1 MLDITSPGRSG
12 AGSNETASLI
22 AHCLGHCR
30 THHLTPVILALPN
43 PLPEQRLQELLE
55 NPEIEGIMCGA
66 GSPSNKRIEHFN
78 VDDYDWKLPDRSAPT
93 IACLGPRSLFSFHM
107 TLAAHR
113 HNVEWLVYTTPIG
126 YRREPVKRF
135 LVARFFEKIF
145 AILRKIVRKVSSV
158 IIRIVHSI
166 KHRLF
171 NRFSRFHA
179 LIEPSHAY
187 LMRHIHPAVKRFRLG
202 RVMLR
207 GWDNAITY
215 LLNFRRLRHF
225 EKTLKG
231 AEHPLL
237 ERKDLVSGRIVMINT
252 SLTHGGAERQVVN
265 TLLGLVRRGHTDVTL
280 LCDFLHS
287 RPEHD
292 FYLWQLEN
300 TPVEAAEI
308 RTSLNIADHDR
319 LAAMAERIEA
329 VVQPLPTAVKDDI
342 LYYVCELLLRRPEA
356 VHLWQDATNI
366 KGAVAALL
374 VGIPTIIISMRN
386 MTPNRFAYYLP
397 WMWPGYKILAQH
409 PEVIM
414 LNNSRAGAEDYTQ
427 WLGLPENRIQVLYN
441 GIEADNMQ
449 PVPVSESTAYRKTL
463 GIPANAPVVGGIFR
477 FYPEKDPLLWVEVMG
492 NVAKAHPDVAFLLIG
507 AGHMLDEMRSRAEAL
522 GIADRFY
529 TPGTVKS
536 AALPLSLFDV
546 FLLTSRIEGTPN
558 VVIEAQWLGV
568 PVVATDAGGTAEAV
582 DNSTTGW
589 IVNNRDADALA
600 EHVLFIL
607 DHHDWDE
614 AAIAASREF
623 AAKRF
628 GLDRMIAE
636 TLRLYG
642 YQRTEGG
649 GQKTENRL

>member
-1 MLDITSPGRSG
+1 MLDITSPAGQSG
-12 AGSNETASLI
+12 TEADEAISLI
-22 AHCLGHCR
+22 AHCLNYCR
-30 THHLTPVILALPN
+30 VHQLAPVILALPN

-55 NPEIEGIMCGA
+55 IPEINGILCGS
-66 GSPSNKRIEHFN
+66 GSLSSEHVERFN
-78 VDDYDWKLPDRSAPT
+78 VDDYDWTMPARSAPT
-93 IACLGPRSLFSFHM
+93 IACLGPRSLFSFQM
-107 TLAAHR
+107 ILAARR
-113 HNVEWLVYTTPIG
+113 HNVEWLVYATPIG
-126 YRREPVKRF
+126 YRRERVKRF

-145 AILRKIVRKVSSV
+145 DILRKIARKASRA
-158 IIRIVHSI
+158 IKRIVNSI
-166 KHRLF
+166 NYRLS
-171 NRFSRFHA
+171 NRFTRLHA
-179 LIEPSHAY
+179 LIGRSHAHII
-187 LMRHIHPAVKRFRLG
+187 RHIHPAINRFRLG
-202 RVMLR
+202 RIMLR
-207 GWDNAITY
+207 DWDNAVTS
-215 LLNFRRLRHF
+215 LLNFGTLRHF
-225 EKTLKG
+225 KKTLKG
-231 AEHPLL
+231 TKHPLL

-265 TLLGLVRRGHTDVTL
+265 TLLGLVRHGQADVTL

-292 FYLWQLEN
+292 FYLWQLQN

-319 LAAMAERIEA
+319 LAPMAERIEQ
-329 VVQPLPTAVKDDI
+329 VLEPLPPAVKDDI
-342 LYYVCELLLRRPEA
+342 LYYVCEFLLRRPEV

-366 KGAVAALL
+366 KGAIAALL

-397 WMWPGYKILAQH
+397 WMWPGYKTLAKH

-414 LNNSRAGAEDYTQ
+414 INNSRAGAEDYTQ

-441 GIEADNMQ
+441 GIEADNMK
-449 PVPVSESTAYRKTL
+449 PLPETESTAWRKKL
-463 GIPANAPVVGGIFR
+463 GIPGNAPVVGGIFR

-492 NVAKAHPDVAFLLIG
+492 KVAKAHPDVAFLLIG

-522 GIADRFY
+522 GVADRFY
-529 TPGTVKS
+529 TPGTVKN

-568 PVVATDAGGTAEAV
+568 PVVATDAGGTADAV
-582 DNSTTGW
+582 DNGTTGW
-589 IVNNRDADALA
+589 IVKNRDADALA
-600 EHVLFIL
+600 ERVLFIL
-607 DHHDWDE
+607 NHHDWDE
-614 AAIAASREF
+614 QAISACREF
-623 AAKRF
+623 AATRF

-642 YQRTEGG
+642 YQ
-649 GQKTENRL
+649 

>member
-1 MLDITSPGRSG
+1 MLDMTSSGRSG
-12 AGSNETASLI
+12 TDSDETASLI

-55 NPEIEGIMCGA
+55 NPEITGILCGS
-66 GSPSNKRIEHFN
+66 GSPSNAQIEYFD
-78 VDDYDWKLPDRSAPT
+78 VDNYDWKMPAQSAPT

-107 TLAAHR
+107 MLAAHR
-113 HNVEWLVYTTPIG
+113 HDVEWLVYTTPLG
-126 YRREPVKRF
+126 YRRERVKHF
-135 LVARFFEKIF
+135 LVVRFFEKIYHIF
-145 AILRKIVRKVSSV
+145 RKIFRKLSSV
-158 IIRIVHSI
+158 IIKIIHSI
-166 KHRLF
+166 RYRLFGRFRGLHRLLE
-171 NRFSRFHA
+171 R
-179 LIEPSHAY
+179 SHAY
-187 LMRHIHPAVKRFRLG
+187 LMQHIYPAVERFRLG
-202 RVMLR
+202 RIMLR
-207 GWDNAITY
+207 RWDNAVTY
-215 LLNFRRLRHF
+215 LLNFRTLRHF
-225 EKTLKG
+225 EKTLKS
-231 AEHPLL
+231 AKDPLL
-237 ERKDLVSGRIVMINT
+237 ERQDLVSGRIVVINT

-292 FYLWQLEN
+292 FYLWQLQN

-308 RTSLNIADHDR
+308 RTSLNIADHNR
-319 LAAMAERIEA
+319 LAPMAERIQQA
-329 VVQPLPTAVKDDI
+329 LAPLPPAVKDDI
-342 LYYVCELLLRRPEA
+342 LYYVCEFLLRRPEV

-374 VGIPTIIISMRN
+374 VGIPTIIVSMRN

-397 WMWPGYKILAQH
+397 WMWPGYKVLAQH

-414 LNNSRAGAEDYTQ
+414 INNSRAGAEDYTQ

-449 PVPVSESTAYRKTL
+449 PVPESESTAYRNTL
-463 GIPANAPVVGGIFR
+463 GIPADAPVVGGIFR
-477 FYPEKDPLLWVEVMG
+477 FYPEKDPLLWVEVIAK
-492 NVAKAHPDVAFLLIG
+492 VAKARPDVAFVLIG
-507 AGHMLDEMRSRAEAL
+507 AGHLLDEMRARAQTL
-522 GIADRFY
+522 GVADRFY
-529 TPGTVKS
+529 TPGTVKN

-558 VVIEAQWLGV
+558 VIIEAQWLGV
-568 PVVATDAGGTAEAV
+568 PVVATDAGGTADAV
-582 DNSTTGW
+582 DNGKTGW

-600 EHVLFIL
+600 ERVLFIL

-614 AAIAASREF
+614 AAIRASREF

-628 GLDRMIAE
+628 GLDRMIDE
-636 TLRLYG
+636 TLQLYG
-642 YQRTEGG
+642 YQTTEDR
-649 GQKTENRL
+649 GQETEKSR